1 MNHTVRQ
8 RAISCCYVCIYFCSV
23 NVETTEQFFLFF
35 FFLNPSFCS
44 IPGRMNWRAKT
55 ACIKTSSE
63 CSRLTASKTS
73 ISFLRLLCFP
83 LSTRNSAVRRLS
95 VDPVFMICSQSSY
108 MLHFSFLSESPLVS
122 PASISDCFARDKGP
136 WIIKPVASSRGRGI
150 YLVSNVS
157 DFFFFFFAHRSFS
170 CFPPFW
176 LGCPHTGNTSS
187 QVMSSV

>member
-1 MNHTVRQ
+1 
-8 RAISCCYVCIYFCSV
+8 
-23 NVETTEQFFLFF
+23 
-35 FFLNPSFCS
+35 
-44 IPGRMNWRAKT
+44 MNWRAKI

-63 CSRLTASKTS
+63 CSRPTASKTS

-95 VDPVFMICSQSSY
+95 VDPVFMICLQSSY
-108 MLHFSFLSESPLVS
+108 ILHFFSLSESPLVS

-157 DFFFFFFAHRSFS
+157 DFLPTGVSAVQLRDSHFFGMVVHTLVTPHHSLCPQFNQRS
-170 CFPPFW
+170 CYHHI
-176 LGCPHTGNTSS
+176 LYI
-187 QVMSSV
+187 